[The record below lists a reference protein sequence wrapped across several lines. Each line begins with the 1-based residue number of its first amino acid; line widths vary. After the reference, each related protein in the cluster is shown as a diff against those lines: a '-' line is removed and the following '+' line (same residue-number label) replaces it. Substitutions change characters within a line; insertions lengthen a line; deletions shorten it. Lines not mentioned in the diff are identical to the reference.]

1 MTDYNDG
8 LWHSWPGTEEHLYH
22 TGLHH
27 HSIIAIRAVNIAG
40 GLVEDDN
47 RAVGAHNWKYPCLF
61 KVVIQYSEVV
71 KQYVEPKTIW
81 VNEYKNN
88 CIYVHDS
95 KESAIAIA
103 NSDIIRTAVEY
114 REVR

>member
-8 LWHSWPGTEEHLYH
+8 LWHSWPGTEEHLYP
-22 TGLHH
+22 TDLHSR
-27 HSIIAIRAVNIAG
+27 SIIAIRAVNTVG

-61 KVVIQYSEVV
+61 KVVVQYSEVV

-81 VNEYKNN
+81 VNEYGYAT
-88 CIYVHDS
+88 CAHDT
-95 KESAIAIA
+95 KESAIITA
-103 NSDIIRTAVEY
+103 DYDVIRTAVEY
-114 REVR
+114 REVQ